1 MQIVALDR
9 CFYKLYRQDIV
20 ELSPEAAERLRV
32 IRGFERL
39 RSHGISGEEAAEIL
53 GPSRATIY
61 RWRKRLRRSGPRGL
75 EQRSCRPH
83 QVRQNSWTPEL
94 ITEIETLRQRFPAWG
109 KGKLSPLL
117 QAQGFDVSEATVGR
131 VLHYLIDRR
140 RILPVAVRR
149 RRYRNR
155 RRMRRWH
162 ARRLPKGSP
171 KPSMPGERIQID
183 TLNVCLTPG
192 YRLKHFSASCPVSRW
207 TVAEIANKA
216 TSATAARFLDKV
228 LDDCPFTI
236 EAIQVD
242 GGSEFM
248 AAFEDTCANK
258 GIALYVLPPKSPKLN
273 GTVERMQ
280 ETWRGEFYEAYEL
293 PWTVSELRP
302 LVQRFQ
308 DLYNTYRP
316 HDSLH
321 KMTPANYLRDVLPG
335 VRLPPTVSEVLI

>member
-9 CFYKLYRQDIV
+9 SFYKLYRQDIV
-20 ELSPEAAERLRV
+20 ELGEEAAERLRL

-39 RSHGISGEEAAEIL
+39 RRHGISGEEAAEIL

-61 RWRKRLRRSGPRGL
+61 RWRKRLSRSGPRGL
-75 EQRSCRPH
+75 ERSSCRPH
-83 QVRQNSWTPEL
+83 RVRQKSWSPEL
-94 ITEIETLRQRFPAWG
+94 ITKIETLRRRFPAWG
-109 KGKLSPLL
+109 KGKLTPLL
-117 QAQGFDVSEATVGR
+117 QAQGFEVSEATVGR
-131 VLHYLIDRR
+131 VLRYLFDRQ

-149 RRYRNR
+149 HRYRR
-155 RRMRRWH
+155 RRRARRWH

-171 KPSMPGERIQID
+171 RPSTPGERIQID
-183 TLNVCLTPG
+183 TLHVYTRPG
-192 YRLKHFSASCPVSRW
+192 YQLKHFSASCPVSRW
-207 TVAEIANKA
+207 TVAEIANQA

-228 LDDCPFTI
+228 LDDCPFPI

-248 AAFEDTCANK
+248 AAFEEACANK

-293 PWTVSELRP
+293 PWTVRELRP

-335 VRLPPTVSEVLI
+335 VRLPPTVSKVLI